1 MAGDFAADGV
11 MGLTAG
17 VAPSGPAFLELQVA
31 PYRRGFL
38 VRRGDVGQMRSALL
52 AAATIWGGLRCPI
65 LPVEADGSIAT

>member
-38 VRRGDVGQMRSALL
+38 VRRGDVEQMRSALL
-52 AAATIWGGLRCPI
+52 AAATIWGGLHCPI
-65 LPVEADGSIAT
+65 LPVDADGSIAT